1 MTETM
6 NLEMLIIEFMKFLV
20 KIVCDYESVLQDS
33 MSYGNLISYVD
44 LPSADA
50 FQKYLYFHSL
60 QNWDVRNHIA
70 C

>member
-6 NLEMLIIEFMKFLV
+6 SIEMLIIEFMKFLV
-20 KIVCDYESVLQDS
+20 KIVCDYKSILQDS

-50 FQKYLYFHSL
+50 LRKYL
-60 QNWDVRNHIA
+60 
-70 C
+70 